1 MTASLRLAWATQQDS
16 NSKINQANIQKTSWK
31 GGEAYDENPRCLS
44 LFGLLEQNTMG
55 WRHTNMEVYFSQS
68 WRLKVQDPAVDRLGV

>member
-1 MTASLRLAWATQQDS
+1 MTASLRLAWATKQDS
-16 NSKINQANIQKTSWK
+16 NSKINQANKQKTSWK

-55 WRHTNMEVYFSQS
+55 WMTYKYGSLLLPVVEAEGSGF
-68 WRLKVQDPAVDRLGV
+68 GC